1 MANTKSSIKRI
12 RSNARKRERNQLY
25 RSRTRTEVKKART
38 AIAEGNVQ
46 DSIAQTKEA
55 IRMLDK
61 AATKGVLHKRNA
73 ARRKSRLMHQL
84 NDLQKQAQTPK

>member
-1 MANTKSSIKRI
+1 VANTKSSIKRI